1 MIARWKGIIEEI
13 HFRGSIMPSDI
24 IGNINIENHS
34 FRPSK
39 WLRKLK
45 PAKNNKLS
53 KLPECCFEPVG
64 KAGWPS
70 ISRHMIDHWKGMIKA
85 IRFWGVDH
93 TFVKCFYDQDGCNI
107 LILSLNTSSF
117 DVPIHC
123 IFVSFL
129 LNTSTF
135 KSER

>member
-13 HFRGSIMPSDI
+13 HFWGSIMPSDI
-24 IGNINIENHS
+24 IGNINIENPS

-70 ISRHMIDHWKGMIKA
+70 ISRNMISRWKGDPDLCRNTMKYRNTHKRRDA
-85 IRFWGVDH
+85 AEIRLHFIDN
-93 TFVKCFYDQDGCNI
+93 K
-107 LILSLNTSSF
+107 
-117 DVPIHC
+117 
-123 IFVSFL
+123 
-129 LNTSTF
+129 
-135 KSER
+135 